1 MNLHEYQAKTLL
13 QKYGIPVPRG
23 QVVAIPKEIATVT
36 STINSDAW
44 VVKAQVHAGGR
55 GKAGGVKVV
64 KSTAEAQ
71 SVASELLGKTLITYQ
86 NAPDG
91 QPVNQVLITCSSCFT
106 LFEV

>member
-23 QVVAIPKEIATVT
+23 QVISVAKQTPTVT
-36 STINSDAW
+36 SEIDSPAW

-71 SVASELLGKTLITYQ
+71 MVASELLGKTLVTYQ

-91 QPVNQVLITCSSCFT
+91 QPVNQVLIEETFT
-106 LFEV
+106 DCP